1 MAKIAYTKLALA
13 PNKNIKSFDYNGQ
26 VIEVIQYMPLEK
38 KLEILSDIINNSGDD
53 KGFYNK
59 ARIEFNIILEVVFN
73 YTNIT
78 FTEKQKADRMKLYD
92 ALVGS
97 GFWASVKQVL
107 PEDEWDWYNR
117 MTYFTIDKIYEYR
130 NSVYGILD
138 AMVTDYE
145 TLDLDAEKI
154 RDTIA
159 DPNNLNLVRDV
170 LEKLG

>member
-1 MAKIAYTKLALA
+1 MAKVTYTKLALA
-13 PNKNIKSFDYNGQ
+13 SNKDIKSFDYNGQ
-26 VIEVIQYMPLEK
+26 TVEVIQYMPLEK
-38 KLEILSDIINNSGDD
+38 KLAILTEVINNSGDD
-53 KGFYNK
+53 RGFYNRAK
-59 ARIEFNIILEVVFN
+59 IEFNIILEIIFN

-97 GFWASVKQVL
+97 GFWGYIQQVL
-107 PEDEWDWYNR
+107 PQDEWDWYNR

-138 AMVTDYE
+138 ALATDYKNV
-145 TLDLDAEKI
+145 DLDIEKLKAELG
-154 RDTIA
+154 DDA
-159 DPNNLNLVRDV
+159 NLGLLKDI

>member
-13 PNKNIKSFDYNGQ
+13 PNKEIKSFDYNGQ
-26 VIEVIQYMPLEK
+26 NIDVIQYMPLEK
-38 KLEILSDIINNSGDD
+38 KLEILTEVINNSGDD
-53 KGFYNK
+53 KGFYNRAK
-59 ARIEFNIILEVVFN
+59 IEFNIILEIVFN

-97 GFWASVKQVL
+97 GFWNYVRQVL
-107 PEDEWDWYNR
+107 PDDEWEWYNR

-138 AMVTDYE
+138 AMVTDYD
-145 TLDLDAEKI
+145 TLNLDATKI

-159 DPNNLNLVRDV
+159 NPDNLNLVRDV

>member
-13 PNKNIKSFDYNGQ
+13 PNKDIKSFDYNGQ
-26 VIEVIQYMPLEK
+26 TVDVIQYMPLEK
-38 KLEILSDIINNSGDD
+38 KLDILTEIINNSGDD

-59 ARIEFNIILEVVFN
+59 AKIEFNIILECIFA

-97 GFWASVKQVL
+97 GFWNHVKLVL
-107 PEDEWDWYNR
+107 PEDEYEWYNR

-138 AMVTDYE
+138 AMATDYK
-145 TLDLDAEKI
+145 DLEFDAEKLAAEI
-154 RDTIA
+154 GNPENASFLKEVVT
-159 DPNNLNLVRDV
+159 
-170 LEKLG
+170 KLG

>member
-1 MAKIAYTKLALA
+1 MAKIAYTKLALT
-13 PNKNIKSFDYNGQ
+13 PNKEVKSFDYNGQ
-26 VIEVIQYMPLEK
+26 TIDVVQYLPLEK
-38 KLEILSDIINNSGDD
+38 KLEVLTEIINNSGDD
-53 KGFYNK
+53 KGFYNRAK
-59 ARIEFNIILEVVFN
+59 IEFNIILEIVFN

-97 GFWASVKQVL
+97 GFWGYVKQVL

-138 AMVTDYE
+138 AMKSDYDN
-145 TLDLDAEKI
+145 LDLDATKI
-154 RDTIA
+154 RDELA
-159 DPNNLNLVRDV
+159 NEENLTLLKDV
-170 LEKLG
+170 VTKLG

>member
-13 PNKNIKSFDYNGQ
+13 PNKEIKSFDFNGQ
-26 VIEVIQYMPLEK
+26 TVEVIQYMPLEK
-38 KLEILSDIINNSGDD
+38 KLEILSNIINNSGDD
-53 KGFYNK
+53 KGFYNRAK
-59 ARIEFNIILEVVFN
+59 IEFNIILECVFA

-97 GFWASVKQVL
+97 GFWDLVKQNL
-107 PEDEWDWYNR
+107 PSNEYDWYER

-145 TLDLDAEKI
+145 TLDLDATKI

-159 DPNNLNLVRDV
+159 NPDNLNLVRDV

>member
-13 PNKNIKSFDYNGQ
+13 PNKDIKSFEYNGQ
-26 VIEVIQYMPLEK
+26 TVDVIQYMPLEK
-38 KLEILSDIINNSGDD
+38 KLEILTEIINNSGDD

-59 ARIEFNIILEVVFN
+59 AKIEFNIILECIFA

-97 GFWASVKQVL
+97 GFWGCVKQAL
-107 PEDEWDWYNR
+107 PEDEYEWYNR

-138 AMVTDYE
+138 AMATDYK
-145 TLDLDAEKI
+145 DLEFNAEKLAAEI
-154 RDTIA
+154 GNPENASFLKEVVT
-159 DPNNLNLVRDV
+159 
-170 LEKLG
+170 KLG